1 LIQIFFQK
9 ILYQIKILFT
19 KPPYTITFLNLPINV
34 KNMTHESSKALII
47 FIKNPQKGK
56 VKTRLAR
63 TVGDDKALEI
73 YLELLKITLENAQI
87 LRGPLREKET
97 IKPYLFYSDFVDTQD
112 EWSSE
117 VFEKMVQSGD
127 DLGERMSNAFKIVLE
142 KHPAACII
150 GSDCP
155 TLSVAILE
163 QSFSNLNDS
172 DYTIGPSTDGGYYL
186 LGIRKGIAYENLFS
200 DIEWSTPSVLPTTL
214 ERFDENKGSY
224 TQLPVLTDID
234 EEKDWVAYCE
244 SKI

>member
-1 LIQIFFQK
+1 
-9 ILYQIKILFT
+9 
-19 KPPYTITFLNLPINV
+19 
-34 KNMTHESSKALII
+34 MTLESTKALII

-73 YLELLKITLENAQI
+73 YLELLKITLENAQTVK
-87 LRGPLREKET
+87 GC
-97 IKPYLFYSDFVDTQD
+97 KPYLFYSDFVDMHD

-117 VFEKMVQSGD
+117 VFEKKVQSGD

-155 TLSVAILE
+155 TLSVEILE
-163 QSFSNLNDS
+163 QSFSNLNES

-186 LGIRKGIAYENLFS
+186 LGIRKGIAYENLFT
-200 DIEWSTPSVLPTTL
+200 DIEWSTPSVLPTTF
-214 ERFDENKGSY
+214 ERFNKNKGSY

-234 EEKDWVAYCE
+234 EEKDWVSYCE
-244 SKI
+244 NKK

>member
-1 LIQIFFQK
+1 VFKNHYYCLPKFAFQK
-9 ILYQIKILFT
+9 KD
-19 KPPYTITFLNLPINV
+19 
-34 KNMTHESSKALII
+34 MTHESNKALII

-63 TVGDDKALEI
+63 TVGDDKAL
-73 YLELLKITLENAQI
+73 KITLVNAQTVK
-87 LRGPLREKET
+87 GY
-97 IKPYLFYSDFVDTQD
+97 KPYLFYSDFVDTHD
-112 EWSSE
+112 EWSNE
-117 VFEKMVQSGD
+117 VFEKMVQSGQ
-127 DLGERMSNAFKIVLE
+127 DLGERMLNAFNIVLE

-155 TLSVAILE
+155 TLSVNILE

-200 DIEWSTPSVLPTTL
+200 DIEWSTPSVLTTTF
-214 ERFDENKGSY
+214 ERFAENKGSY

-244 SKI
+244 NKK

>member
-1 LIQIFFQK
+1 
-9 ILYQIKILFT
+9 
-19 KPPYTITFLNLPINV
+19 
-34 KNMTHESSKALII
+34 MTHESSKALII

-97 IKPYLFYSDFVDTQD
+97 IKPYLFYSDFVDIHD

-127 DLGERMSNAFKIVLE
+127 DVGERMLNAFNSVLE
-142 KHPAACII
+142 KHPVACII

-155 TLSVAILE
+155 TLSVEILE
-163 QSFSNLNDS
+163 QSFSNLNTS
-172 DYTIGPSTDGGYYL
+172 DYTIGASTDGGYYL
-186 LGIRKGIAYENLFS
+186 LGIRKGIAYNNLFQ
-200 DIEWSTPSVLPTTL
+200 DVDWSTPSVLTTTF
-214 ERFDENKGSY
+214 ERFNENKGSY
-224 TQLPVLTDID
+224 SLLPVLTDID

>member
-1 LIQIFFQK
+1 
-9 ILYQIKILFT
+9 
-19 KPPYTITFLNLPINV
+19 
-34 KNMTHESSKALII
+34 MTHESSKALII

-63 TVGDDKALEI
+63 TVGDDKALDI
-73 YLELLKITLENAQI
+73 YLELLKITLENAQTVK
-87 LRGPLREKET
+87 GC
-97 IKPYLFYSDFVDTQD
+97 KPYLFYSDFVNSHD
-112 EWSSE
+112 EWSNE
-117 VFEKMVQSGD
+117 IFEKRVQSGN
-127 DLGERMSNAFKIVLE
+127 DLGERMSNTFKIILE

-155 TLSVAILE
+155 TLSVDILE

-214 ERFDENKGSY
+214 ERFDKNKGTY
-224 TQLPVLTDID
+224 TLLPVLTDID

-244 SKI
+244 NKK

>member
-1 LIQIFFQK
+1 MRIE
-9 ILYQIKILFT
+9 
-19 KPPYTITFLNLPINV
+19 PPP
-34 KNMTHESSKALII
+34 ALII

-73 YLELLKITLENAQI
+73 YLELLKITLENAKI
-87 LRGPLREKET
+87 LRGPSDDILNV
-97 IKPYLFYSDFVDTQD
+97 KPYLFYSDFVDTHD
-112 EWSSE
+112 EWSNE
-117 VFEKMVQSGD
+117 VFEKMVQSGQ
-127 DLGERMSNAFKIVLE
+127 DLGERMLNAFDVVLE

-155 TLSVAILE
+155 TLSVEILE

-200 DIEWSTPSVLPTTL
+200 DIEWSTPSVLTTTF

-234 EEKDWVAYCE
+234 EEKDWVNYCINQ
-244 SKI
+244 KIDG

>member
-1 LIQIFFQK
+1 
-9 ILYQIKILFT
+9 
-19 KPPYTITFLNLPINV
+19 
-34 KNMTHESSKALII
+34 MTHESSKALII

-87 LRGPLREKET
+87 LRGC
-97 IKPYLFYSDFVDTQD
+97 KPYLFYSDFVDLQD

-117 VFEKMVQSGD
+117 VFQKQVQVGQ
-127 DLGERMSNAFKIVLE
+127 DLGERMLNAFNFVLE
-142 KHPAACII
+142 KHTAACII

-155 TLSVAILE
+155 TLSVEILE
-163 QSFSNLNDS
+163 QSFSNLNNS
-172 DYTIGPSTDGGYYL
+172 DYTVGPSTDGGYYL

-200 DIEWSTPSVLPTTL
+200 DIEWSTPSVLTTTF
-214 ERFDENKGSY
+214 ERFDKNKGSY

>member
-1 LIQIFFQK
+1 
-9 ILYQIKILFT
+9 
-19 KPPYTITFLNLPINV
+19 
-34 KNMTHESSKALII
+34 MTHESSKALII

-87 LRGPLREKET
+87 LRGPLREKDT
-97 IKPYLFYSDFVDTQD
+97 IKPYLFYSDFVDIHD

-127 DLGERMSNAFKIVLE
+127 DVGERMLNAFNSVLE
-142 KHPAACII
+142 KHPVACII

-155 TLSVAILE
+155 TLSVEILE
-163 QSFSNLNDS
+163 QSFSNLNTS
-172 DYTIGPSTDGGYYL
+172 DYTIGASTDGGYYL
-186 LGIRKGIAYENLFS
+186 LGIRKGIAYNNLFQ
-200 DIEWSTPSVLPTTL
+200 DVDWSTPSVLTTTF
-214 ERFDENKGSY
+214 ERFNENKGSY
-224 TQLPVLTDID
+224 SLLPVLTDID

>member
-1 LIQIFFQK
+1 
-9 ILYQIKILFT
+9 
-19 KPPYTITFLNLPINV
+19 
-34 KNMTHESSKALII
+34 MTHESSKALII

-97 IKPYLFYSDFVDTQD
+97 IKPYLFYSDFVDIHD

-127 DLGERMSNAFKIVLE
+127 DLGERMLNAFNSVLE
-142 KHPAACII
+142 KHPVACII

-155 TLSVAILE
+155 TLSVEILE
-163 QSFSNLNDS
+163 QSFSNLNTS
-172 DYTIGPSTDGGYYL
+172 DYTIGASTDGGYYL
-186 LGIRKGIAYENLFS
+186 LGIRKGIAYNNLFQ
-200 DIEWSTPSVLPTTL
+200 DVDWSTPSVLTTTF
-214 ERFDENKGSY
+214 ERFNENKGSY
-224 TQLPVLTDID
+224 SLLPVLTDID

>member
-1 LIQIFFQK
+1 
-9 ILYQIKILFT
+9 
-19 KPPYTITFLNLPINV
+19 
-34 KNMTHESSKALII
+34 MTLESSKALII

-63 TVGDDKALEI
+63 TVGDEKALEI

-87 LRGPLREKET
+87 LSETKSRTLSGLRGPLREKGT
-97 IKPYLFYSDFVDTQD
+97 VKPYLFYSDFINAHD

-117 VFEKMVQSGD
+117 VFEKKVQSGD
-127 DLGERMSNAFKIVLE
+127 DLGERMLNAFKIVLE

-155 TLSVAILE
+155 TLSVEILE

-186 LGIRKGIAYENLFS
+186 LGIRKGIAYENLFA
-200 DIEWSTPSVLPTTL
+200 DIEWSTPSVLTTTF
-214 ERFDENKGSY
+214 ERFNENKGSY

-234 EEKDWVAYCE
+234 EEKDWVNYCINQ
-244 SKI
+244 KIDG

>member
-1 LIQIFFQK
+1 
-9 ILYQIKILFT
+9 
-19 KPPYTITFLNLPINV
+19 
-34 KNMTHESSKALII
+34 MTHESSKALII

-63 TVGDDKALEI
+63 TVGDDKALVI

-87 LRGPLREKET
+87 LRGC
-97 IKPYLFYSDFVDTQD
+97 KPYLFYSDFVDAHD

-117 VFEKMVQSGD
+117 VFEKRVQSGD
-127 DLGERMSNAFKIVLE
+127 DLGERMLNAFKIVLE

-155 TLSVAILE
+155 TLSIKILE
-163 QSFSNLNDS
+163 QSFSNLNIS

-186 LGIRKGIAYENLFS
+186 LGIRKGIVYENLFS
-200 DIEWSTPSVLPTTL
+200 DIEWSTPSVLTTTF

-244 SKI
+244 NKK

>member
-1 LIQIFFQK
+1 
-9 ILYQIKILFT
+9 
-19 KPPYTITFLNLPINV
+19 
-34 KNMTHESSKALII
+34 MTHKSTKALIV

-73 YLELLKITLENAQI
+73 YLELLQITLKNAQI
-87 LRGPLREKET
+87 LRGPSEDILNV
-97 IKPYLFYSDFVDTQD
+97 KPYLFYSDFVNIHD

-117 VFEKMVQSGD
+117 VFEKMVQSGQ
-127 DLGERMSNAFKIVLE
+127 DLGERMLNAFKIVLE

-155 TLSVAILE
+155 TLSVNILE

-200 DIEWSTPSVLPTTL
+200 NIEWSTPSVLTTTF

-234 EEKDWVAYCE
+234 EEKDWAAYCE

>member
-1 LIQIFFQK
+1 
-9 ILYQIKILFT
+9 
-19 KPPYTITFLNLPINV
+19 
-34 KNMTHESSKALII
+34 MTHESSKALII

-73 YLELLKITLENAQI
+73 YLELLKITLENAQTVK
-87 LRGPLREKET
+87 GC
-97 IKPYLFYSDFVDTQD
+97 KPYLFYSDFVNSQD
-112 EWSSE
+112 EWSNE
-117 VFEKMVQSGD
+117 IFEKKVQSGN
-127 DLGERMSNAFKIVLE
+127 DLGERMLNAFKIVLE

-155 TLSVAILE
+155 TLSVEILE

-172 DYTIGPSTDGGYYL
+172 EYTIGPSTDGGYYL

-200 DIEWSTPSVLPTTL
+200 HIEWSTPSVLPATL
-214 ERFDENKGSY
+214 ERFDKNKGSY
-224 TQLPVLTDID
+224 SMLPVLTDID

-244 SKI
+244 NHKIDE